1 MLMLIYYFT
10 AFIAKQDLQ
19 TVASTCV
26 FFSILAY
33 LSSVLFIM
41 KPTQM
46 KRDIYYVLLFHSA

>member
-1 MLMLIYYFT
+1 MLMLIYYFM

-19 TVASTCV
+19 TIASTC